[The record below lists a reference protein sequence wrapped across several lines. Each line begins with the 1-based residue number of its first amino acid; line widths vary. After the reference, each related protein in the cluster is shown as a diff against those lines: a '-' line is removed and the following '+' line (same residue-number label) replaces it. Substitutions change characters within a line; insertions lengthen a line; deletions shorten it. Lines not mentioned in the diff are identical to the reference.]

1 LLRLIYTWEA
11 RTYDDNIIY
20 TDIYIIQDGSFGT
33 ELRKRYQTGLNFKE
47 EICSLSFIR
56 GNTVL
61 ADGLNVE
68 ELYARAPR
76 LDGPLACPNHIWMG

>member
-1 LLRLIYTWEA
+1 MNISKKPKSENKVSDRVELL
-11 RTYDDNIIY
+11 
-20 TDIYIIQDGSFGT
+20 
-33 ELRKRYQTGLNFKE
+33 E
-47 EICSLSFIR
+47 EIRSLSFIQ

-76 LDGPLACPNHIWMG
+76 RDGPYFLACPNHMGWDEVKGV